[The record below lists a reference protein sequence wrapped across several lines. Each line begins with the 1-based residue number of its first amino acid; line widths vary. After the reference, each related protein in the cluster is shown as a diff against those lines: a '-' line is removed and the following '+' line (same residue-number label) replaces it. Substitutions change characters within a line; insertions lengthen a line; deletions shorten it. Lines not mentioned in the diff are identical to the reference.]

1 MIAEIYHK
9 FSTDLEDVL
18 TGDFFGAMRY
28 MPFNRGLN
36 QIFKNYAV
44 SEDPQVTHILS
55 NAADDD
61 FNFEFW
67 KRSEN
72 GLVEIDGF
80 IPLTSVEIGI
90 EVKYR
95 SGLSGGDQ
103 LEKEA
108 QVLDEWCNGKEKLLI
123 LIGEAEEAKAI
134 YIENKDKRVFRDV
147 HLAYLSWQDILLG
160 LDQVLI
166 SSSYEKKMIED
177 LKTLLREKGFVS
189 FEGFSIDQPVVDKDI
204 CWTMDGNDF
213 VKAMLKGKE

>member
-134 YIENKDKRVFRDV
+134 YIENKDQRVFRDV

-213 VKAMLKGKE
+213 VKSDA

>member
-177 LKTLLREKGFVS
+177 LKTLLREKGALS

-213 VKAMLKGKE
+213 VKSDA

>member
-18 TGDFFGAMRY
+18 TGDFFGARRY

-80 IPLTSVEIGI
+80 IPLTSVGIGI

-147 HLAYLSWQDILLG
+147 HLAYLSSQDILLG

-213 VKAMLKGKE
+213 VKSDA

>member
-80 IPLTSVEIGI
+80 IPLTSVGIGI

-177 LKTLLREKGFVS
+177 LKTLLREKRTVS

-213 VKAMLKGKE
+213 VKSDA

>member
-123 LIGEAEEAKAI
+123 LIEEAEEAKAI

-213 VKAMLKGKE
+213 VKSDA

>member
-123 LIGEAEEAKAI
+123 LIGEAEAAKAI

-213 VKAMLKGKE
+213 VKSDA

>member
-80 IPLTSVEIGI
+80 IPLTSVGIGI

-177 LKTLLREKGFVS
+177 LKTLLREKGCVS

-213 VKAMLKGKE
+213 VKSDA

>member
-80 IPLTSVEIGI
+80 IPLTSVGIGI

-177 LKTLLREKGFVS
+177 LKTLLREKGFVY

-213 VKAMLKGKE
+213 VKSDA

>member
-36 QIFKNYAV
+36 QIFKNYVV

-80 IPLTSVEIGI
+80 IPLTSVGIGI

-147 HLAYLSWQDILLG
+147 HLEYLSWQDILLG

-213 VKAMLKGKE
+213 VKSDA

>member
-134 YIENKDKRVFRDV
+134 YIENKDKRGFRDV

-213 VKAMLKGKE
+213 VKSDA

>member
-80 IPLTSVEIGI
+80 IPLTSVGIGI

-95 SGLSGGDQ
+95 GGVSGGGE

-213 VKAMLKGKE
+213 VKSDA

>member
-36 QIFKNYAV
+36 QIFKNYVV

-80 IPLTSVEIGI
+80 IPLTSVGIGI

-189 FEGFSIDQPVVDKDI
+189 FEGFSIDQSVVDKDI
-204 CWTMDGNDF
+204 CWTMDGNGF
-213 VKAMLKGKE
+213 VKSDA

>member
-44 SEDPQVTHILS
+44 REDPQVTHILS

-80 IPLTSVEIGI
+80 IPLTSVGIGI

-213 VKAMLKGKE
+213 VKSDA

>member
-80 IPLTSVEIGI
+80 IPLTSVGIGI

-189 FEGFSIDQPVVDKDI
+189 FEGFSIDQQVVDKDI

-213 VKAMLKGKE
+213 VKSDA

>member
-80 IPLTSVEIGI
+80 IPLTSVGIGI

-147 HLAYLSWQDILLG
+147 HLAYLSWQDILPG

-213 VKAMLKGKE
+213 VKSDA

>member
-80 IPLTSVEIGI
+80 IPLTSVGIGI

-147 HLAYLSWQDILLG
+147 HLAYLSWEDILLG

-213 VKAMLKGKE
+213 VKSDA

>member
-80 IPLTSVEIGI
+80 IPLTSVGIGI

-213 VKAMLKGKE
+213 VKSDA

>member
-36 QIFKNYAV
+36 QIFNNYAV

-213 VKAMLKGKE
+213 VKSDA

>member
-80 IPLTSVEIGI
+80 IPLTSVGIGI

-177 LKTLLREKGFVS
+177 LKTLLREKGVVS
-189 FEGFSIDQPVVDKDI
+189 FEGFSIDQPV
-204 CWTMDGNDF
+204 DGNDF
-213 VKAMLKGKE
+213 VKSDA

>member
-80 IPLTSVEIGI
+80 IPLTSVGIGI

-108 QVLDEWCNGKEKLLI
+108 QVLDEWCNGIEKLLI

-213 VKAMLKGKE
+213 VKSDA

>member
-80 IPLTSVEIGI
+80 IPLTSVGIGI

-134 YIENKDKRVFRDV
+134 YIENKDRRVFRDV

-213 VKAMLKGKE
+213 VKSDA

>member
-80 IPLTSVEIGI
+80 IPLTSVGIGI

-177 LKTLLREKGFVS
+177 LKTLLRKKGFVS

-213 VKAMLKGKE
+213 VKSDA

>member
-36 QIFKNYAV
+36 QIFKNYVV

-80 IPLTSVEIGI
+80 IPLTSVGIGI

-134 YIENKDKRVFRDV
+134 YIENKDKRVFREV

-213 VKAMLKGKE
+213 VKSDA

>member
-80 IPLTSVEIGI
+80 IPLTSVGIGI

-189 FEGFSIDQPVVDKDI
+189 FEGYSIDQPVVDKDI

-213 VKAMLKGKE
+213 VKSDA

>member
-147 HLAYLSWQDILLG
+147 HLSYL
-160 LDQVLI
+160 
-166 SSSYEKKMIED
+166 
-177 LKTLLREKGFVS
+177 
-189 FEGFSIDQPVVDKDI
+189 
-204 CWTMDGNDF
+204 
-213 VKAMLKGKE
+213 

>member
-80 IPLTSVEIGI
+80 IPLTSVGIGI

-213 VKAMLKGKE
+213 VKRDA

>member
-213 VKAMLKGKE
+213 VKNDA